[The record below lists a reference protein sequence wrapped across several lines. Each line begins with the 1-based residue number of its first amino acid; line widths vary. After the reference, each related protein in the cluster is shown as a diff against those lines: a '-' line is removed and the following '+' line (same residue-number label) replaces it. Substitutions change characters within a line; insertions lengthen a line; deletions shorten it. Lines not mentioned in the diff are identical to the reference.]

1 MSNFNDEFSV
11 YAKRKL
17 GLEAPFDQELKEE
30 KIANVYVE
38 EEDGNIS
45 IDVNKAREIRRK
57 YKKAKEEWIKLRDE
71 YMANRILKEKG
82 YEALLKSHYRNYLQ
96 NPIPCEG
103 ADGQCHMDCPYF
115 NKDCA
120 K

>member
-45 IDVNKAREIRRK
+45 IDVNKARET
-57 YKKAKEEWIKLRDE
+57 
-71 YMANRILKEKG
+71 RIAEG
-82 YEALLKSHYRNYLQ
+82 EVCSSFTHDYRCQ
-96 NPIPCEG
+96 W
-103 ADGQCHMDCPYF
+103 QMDL
-115 NKDCA
+115 
-120 K
+120 